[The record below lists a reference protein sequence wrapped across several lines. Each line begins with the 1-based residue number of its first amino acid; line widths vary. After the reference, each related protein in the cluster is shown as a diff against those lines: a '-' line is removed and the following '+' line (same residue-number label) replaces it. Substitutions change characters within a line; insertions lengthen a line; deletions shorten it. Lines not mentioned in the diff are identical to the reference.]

1 MKLFYQD
8 STIEINLDTTKINY
22 LCVERHSVF
31 RHMILEL
38 YEQYNG
44 GEGPWI
50 YNVNAKGVPIDKSLH
65 VIMNPIQVDVNSKT
79 ILTKLNANLVKESN
93 LMMEELHDAVS
104 KLHQFFYKLEFGS
117 TLAIEHKEEIVASD
131 IIKLG
136 AFKIHESD
144 TDAVE
149 RLVDYIDIVHD
160 LLHPDLFVIM
170 NIDMY
175 LDSEELHH
183 FFKTI
188 LAKQLCLLCI
198 SSGAYGLHDIE
209 KSLINGYTLDSDFC
223 LI

>member
-22 LCVERHSVF
+22 LCIERHSVF

-93 LMMEELHDAVS
+93 LIMEDLHDTVS
-104 KLHQFFYKLEFGS
+104 KLHQFFYKLEFGF

-136 AFKIHESD
+136 TFKIHESD
-144 TDAVE
+144 TDAVV
-149 RLVDYIDIVHD
+149 RLVDYIDVVHE

-175 LDSEELHH
+175 LDSEELHQ
-183 FFKTI
+183 FFNTI
-188 LAKQLCLLCI
+188 LAK
-198 SSGAYGLHDIE
+198 
-209 KSLINGYTLDSDFC
+209 
-223 LI
+223 

>member
-8 STIEINLDTTKINY
+8 STIEIDLNTQKINY
-22 LCVERHSVF
+22 LCIEKHSLF
-31 RHMILEL
+31 RHMLLQL
-38 YEQYNG
+38 YDQCQG

-50 YNVNAKGVPIDKSLH
+50 YNVNAKGEAIDKEIH
-65 VIMNPIQVDVNSKT
+65 MIMNPIQIDVNSKS

-93 LMMEELHDAVS
+93 LMIEELHDIVT
-104 KLHQFFYKLEFGS
+104 KLHQFFYTLELS
-117 TLAIEHKEEIVASD
+117 SLIDIKHKEEIVAAD

-136 AFKIHESD
+136 SFKVHEAD
-144 TDAVE
+144 KDAVE
-149 RLVDYIDIVHD
+149 RLLDYIDIINE
-160 LLHPDLFVIM
+160 LLKPALFVIV
-170 NIDMY
+170 NIEMY
-175 LDSEELHH
+175 LDLEELDL

-198 SSGAYGLHDIE
+198 SSTSQVMKDID

>member
-8 STIEINLDTTKINY
+8 STIEINLEPSKINC
-22 LCVERHSVF
+22 LCIEKHSVF

-38 YEQYNG
+38 YDQYNG

-50 YNVNAKGVPIDKSLH
+50 YNVNAKSVAIDKSLH
-65 VIMNPIQVDVNSKT
+65 VIMNPIQVDVNNKT

-93 LMMEELHDAVS
+93 LMMEDLHETVS

-117 TLAIEHKEEIVASD
+117 TIAIEHKEEIVASD

-144 TDAVE
+144 IEAVE
-149 RLVDYIDIVHD
+149 RLVDYIDIVHE
-160 LLHPDLFVIM
+160 LLNPDLFVIV

-175 LDSEELHH
+175 LDVEELRA
-183 FFKTI
+183 FFYTV
-188 LAKQLCLLCI
+188 LAKQLCILCI
-198 SSGAYGLHDIE
+198 SSGVHGLDDID
-209 KSLINGYTLDSDFC
+209 KSFINGYTLDSDFC

>member
-22 LCVERHSVF
+22 LCIERHSVF

-93 LMMEELHDAVS
+93 LMMEDLHDVVC
-104 KLHQFFYKLEFGS
+104 KLHQFFYKLEFEANIA
-117 TLAIEHKEEIVASD
+117 LEHKEEIVASD

-136 AFKIHESD
+136 TFKIHESD
-144 TDAVE
+144 TDAVV
-149 RLVDYIDIVHD
+149 RLVDYIDVVHE

-175 LDSEELHH
+175 LDSEELYQ
-183 FFKTI
+183 FFNTI
-188 LAKQLCLLCI
+188 LVKQLCILCI
-198 SSGAYGLHDIE
+198 SSGSYGLHDIE

>member
-8 STIEINLDTTKINY
+8 STIEINLDTTKINC
-22 LCVERHSVF
+22 LCIEKHSVF

-50 YNVNAKGVPIDKSLH
+50 YNVNTKGVAIDKSLH
-65 VIMNPIQVDVNSKT
+65 VIMNPIQVDVNSKA
-79 ILTKLNANLVKESN
+79 ILTKLTANLVKESN
-93 LMMEELHDAVS
+93 LMMEELHETLS
-104 KLHQFFYKLEFGS
+104 RLHQFFYQLELGS
-117 TLAIEHKEEIVASD
+117 SIDIEHKEEIVAAD

-144 TDAVE
+144 ADPVE
-149 RLVDYIDIVHD
+149 RLVDYIDIVHE
-160 LLHPDLFVIM
+160 LLNPDLFVIA

-175 LDSEELHH
+175 LDVEELHA
-183 FFKTI
+183 FFTTM
-188 LAKQLCLLCI
+188 LAKQLCVLCI
-198 SSGAYGLHDIE
+198 SSGVHGLDDID
-209 KSLINGYTLDSDFC
+209 KSFINGYTLDSDFC

>member
-22 LCVERHSVF
+22 LCIERHSVF

-93 LMMEELHDAVS
+93 LIMEDLHDTVS
-104 KLHQFFYKLEFGS
+104 KLHQFFYKLEFGF
-117 TLAIEHKEEIVASD
+117 TLAIEHKEEIVA
-131 IIKLG
+131 
-136 AFKIHESD
+136 
-144 TDAVE
+144 
-149 RLVDYIDIVHD
+149 
-160 LLHPDLFVIM
+160 
-170 NIDMY
+170 
-175 LDSEELHH
+175 
-183 FFKTI
+183 
-188 LAKQLCLLCI
+188 
-198 SSGAYGLHDIE
+198 
-209 KSLINGYTLDSDFC
+209 
-223 LI
+223 

>member
-22 LCVERHSVF
+22 LCIERHSVF

-65 VIMNPIQVDVNSKT
+65 VIMNPIQVDVNSKI

-93 LMMEELHDAVS
+93 LIMEDLHDTVS
-104 KLHQFFYKLEFGS
+104 KLHQFFYKLEFES
-117 TLAIEHKEEIVASD
+117 TLVIEHKEEIVASD

-136 AFKIHESD
+136 TFKIHESD
-144 TDAVE
+144 TDAVV
-149 RLVDYIDIVHD
+149 RLVDYIDVVHE

-175 LDSEELHH
+175 LDSEELYQ
-183 FFKTI
+183 FFNTI
-188 LAKQLCLLCI
+188 LAKQLCILCI
-198 SSGAYGLHDIE
+198 SSGSYGLHDIE
-209 KSLINGYTLDSDFC
+209 KSLINGYTLDNDFC

>member
-22 LCVERHSVF
+22 LCIERHSVF
-31 RHMILEL
+31 RYMILEL

-65 VIMNPIQVDVNSKT
+65 VIMNPIQVDVNSKA

-93 LMMEELHDAVS
+93 LMMEELHDVVS
-104 KLHQFFYKLEFGS
+104 KLHQFF
-117 TLAIEHKEEIVASD
+117 
-131 IIKLG
+131 
-136 AFKIHESD
+136 
-144 TDAVE
+144 
-149 RLVDYIDIVHD
+149 
-160 LLHPDLFVIM
+160 
-170 NIDMY
+170 N
-175 LDSEELHH
+175 
-183 FFKTI
+183 TI
-188 LAKQLCLLCI
+188 LAKQLGILCI
-198 SSGAYGLHDIE
+198 SSGSYGLDDIE

>member
-22 LCVERHSVF
+22 LCIERHSVF

-93 LMMEELHDAVS
+93 LIMEDLHDTVS
-104 KLHQFFYKLEFGS
+104 KLHQFFYKLECGF

-136 AFKIHESD
+136 TFKIHESD
-144 TDAVE
+144 TDAVV
-149 RLVDYIDIVHD
+149 RLVDYIDVVHE
-160 LLHPDLFVIM
+160 LLHPNLFVIM

-175 LDSEELHH
+175 LDSEELHQ

-188 LAKQLCLLCI
+188 LAKQLCILCI
-198 SSGAYGLHDIE
+198 SSGSYGLYDIE
-209 KSLINGYTLDSDFC
+209 KSLINGYTLDNDFC

>member
-8 STIEINLDTTKINY
+8 STIEINLEASKINC
-22 LCVERHSVF
+22 LCIEKHSVF

-38 YEQYNG
+38 YDQFNG

-50 YNVNAKGVPIDKSLH
+50 YNVNANSLAIDKSLH

-93 LMMEELHDAVS
+93 LMMEDLHETVS

-117 TLAIEHKEEIVASD
+117 TIAIEHKEEIVASD

-144 TDAVE
+144 TEAVE
-149 RLVDYIDIVHD
+149 RLIDYIEIVHE
-160 LLHPDLFVIM
+160 LLNPDLFVIA

-175 LDSEELHH
+175 LDVEELRA
-183 FFKTI
+183 FFNTI
-188 LAKQLCLLCI
+188 LAKQLCVLCI
-198 SSGAYGLHDIE
+198 SSGIHGLDDID
-209 KSLINGYTLDSDFC
+209 KSFINGYTLDSDFC

>member
-22 LCVERHSVF
+22 LCIERHSVF

-44 GEGPWI
+44 CEGPWI

-65 VIMNPIQVDVNSKT
+65 VIMNPIQVDVNSKA

-93 LMMEELHDAVS
+93 LMMEDLQDTVS

-117 TLAIEHKEEIVASD
+117 TIAIEHKEEIVASD

-149 RLVDYIDIVHD
+149 RLVDYIDIVYE
-160 LLHPDLFVIM
+160 LLNPDVFVII

-175 LDSEELHH
+175 LDSEELHK

-188 LAKQLCLLCI
+188 LAKQLCVLCI
-198 SSGAYGLHDIE
+198 SSGSYGLDDIE